1 MASLSRGVSIRRQ
14 GSSGRSWAD
23 SLGLNNAVEPAQRF
37 SSSNTR
43 GGKGDG
49 ITKKTIMVLDS
60 DDDHQG
66 HHHRSSA
73 KSSTVMNR
81 SGSHRE
87 EQRRKSSS
95 CSLSRGGGVIGWLKN
110 RFRRI
115 WAQVLSCA
123 STQRRWQRLS
133 VPWGRFNSR
142 SSGSD
147 LSFLVRDRGTSS
159 PCALLKFLSSFVEL
173 GVLSFFAEREAAFV
187 VNLLG
192 QHQDH
197 ELDSTATPPQAVNS
211 LHAAVDHHQ
220 ESTSPSSVMASLS
233 RGVSIRRQGSSG
245 RSWADTLGLNN
256 PVEPAQ
262 RFSSSNTRGGKGD
275 GITKK
280 TIMAPDSDDD
290 RHRQHHHRTSAKS
303 SAKSSSSRGGGVFSW
318 LKNRFRKAR
327 S

>member
-23 SLGLNNAVEPAQRF
+23 SLGLNNTVEPAQRF

-49 ITKKTIMVLDS
+49 ITKKTIMVPDS

-110 RFRRI
+110 RFRR
-115 WAQVLSCA
+115 SCLVR
-123 STQRRWQRLS
+123 QRN
-133 VPWGRFNSR
+133 GD
-142 SSGSD
+142 GSD
-147 LSFLVRDRGTSS
+147 CRYRGADLTRAPAAQTSLSLSGTAGLPLLVLCLNFS
-159 PCALLKFLSSFVEL
+159 PPLSSWV
-173 GVLSFFAEREAAFV
+173 FFRFFSERQAAFV

-211 LHAAVDHHQ
+211 LPAAVDHHQ